1 MQSKHRLLVSAL
13 FASLLAPVPSLAQ
26 VRTEPFEHQRIESVQ
41 VTISNPSSDAALNS
55 RVEDLVRRTLAAYP
69 SSRFS
74 EDRLI
79 AALARLSR
87 TPEIRTTRH
96 EVVNGSTGGVLLRV
110 DVTLADGAAPQAE
123 ASPQFPTLYQ
133 SNGTLVRAK
142 LETLAMY
149 YGNNNA
155 WYGRNDLMLKGNP
168 FAVGQSAGKGY
179 SQWLEGF
186 VQAGLYAITPLT
198 DSLYVYGGA
207 SVIASGSVGQELFTD
222 QTRSHVAL
230 EDAFV
235 GMVGGSTSEQG
246 DRLVYNLSAGR
257 QRFSVGEGMMLVN
270 TAQNGL
276 NRAALQSNP
285 RWAGDQV
292 LLARLAYN
300 DWKLEAFHID
310 PDELPEVDSKTEI
323 QGLNVETTA
332 LNDFTMGVMALRVPK
347 SQASY
352 YTTSSQLQREG
363 LRALDFRVRWQPAPS
378 GGAGPFIAAEF
389 ARQTHSKFDMQAQGY
404 FGEFG
409 YVFAKAAW
417 SPTLSY
423 RYARFTGDKPGTERF
438 ERWDPLLSGGNGET
452 WVQGI
457 NHFKIFQDAN
467 LIAHRVQA
475 RLRPQQSIEL
485 VPQFW
490 LFQADSLTNLGG
502 NPALSMLQSKQL
514 GKELNLTAKYFYS
527 RNVMFQGHV
536 AATYAGTAIEQGLGA
551 HASPWISTLFFVRV
565 GY

>member
-1 MQSKHRLLVSAL
+1 MNSKLCISCLLVIGAV
-13 FASLLAPVPSLAQ
+13 LAPFSSVGQ
-26 VRTEPFEHQRIESVQ
+26 VRTEPFEQERIESVQ
-41 VTISNPSSDAALNS
+41 IAIVNPSQDAALNS

-74 EDRLI
+74 EERLI

-87 TPEIRTTRH
+87 SPEIRSTSH
-96 EVVNGSTGGVLLRV
+96 EVLNGATGGVVLRV
-110 DVTLADGAAPQAE
+110 AVTLTDGTASSDAPLT
-123 ASPQFPTLYQ
+123 QFPTLYQ

-142 LETLAMY
+142 FETLAMY

-155 WYGRNDLMLKGNP
+155 WYGREDLMLKGNP
-168 FAVGQSAGKGY
+168 FAVGKSAGKGY

-186 VQAGLYAITPLT
+186 VQAGLYGIAPITNG
-198 DSLYVYGGA
+198 LYAYAGA

-235 GMVGGSTSEQG
+235 GLVGGSTSERG
-246 DRLVYNLSAGR
+246 DRLVYAVSAGR

-270 TAQNGL
+270 TAMNGL

-310 PDELPEVDSKTEI
+310 PDELPEVDSKTQV
-323 QGLNVETTA
+323 QGINVETTA
-332 LNDFTMGVMALRVPK
+332 LSDFTLGLMALRVPK

-352 YTTSSQLQREG
+352 YTTSSQLPREG
-363 LRALDFRVRWQPAPS
+363 LRALDFRVRWQPAS
-378 GGAGPFIAAEF
+378 SAGSGPFVAAEF
-389 ARQTHSKFDMQAQGY
+389 ARQTHSKFDMQALGY
-404 FGEFG
+404 FAEFG
-409 YVFAKAAW
+409 YVFAKSAW

-457 NHFKIFQDAN
+457 NHFKIFQDSN
-467 LIAHRVQA
+467 LIAHRLQA
-475 RLRPQQSIEL
+475 RLRPQQNIEL
-485 VPQFW
+485 VPQLWF
-490 LFQADSLTNLGG
+490 FQADSLTNLGG
-502 NPALSMLQSKQL
+502 NPALSILSSKQL

-527 RNVMFQGHV
+527 RNLMFQGHV
-536 AATYAGTAIEQGLGA
+536 AATYAGKAVEQGLGSYS
-551 HASPWISTLFFVRV
+551 SPWISTMFFVRL